1 MKKTLAT
8 AMAVGAV
15 VTIASNASAAAIS
28 SSAHDF
34 NLTGWYSLD
43 SAQTPYTDQ
52 ICVPC
57 HAPHGNQNLVNTL
70 LWNHDTT
77 AVATFTVYSSPTMD
91 GTAAINAPTLQCM
104 ACHDGTV
111 ALEAFPQNGS
121 ANTTFIATGLRVGAS
136 GNFAQDH
143 PIGVSYG
150 AGDTELA
157 TTGIAYGNSTLN
169 AYLIGGNVECAT
181 CHDPHNQGAPGA
193 QALLVEGNTGSALCL
208 KCHLK

>member
-15 VTIASNASAAAIS
+15 VTLASNASAAAIT

-43 SAQTPYTDQ
+43 AAQTPYTDQ

-57 HAPHGNQNLVNTL
+57 HAPHGNQNLVNEL

-77 AVATFTVYSSPTMD
+77 TVAAFTPYSSPTMD
-91 GTAAINAPTLQCM
+91 GVSVPNSAPTLQCM

-111 ALEAFPQNGS
+111 ALEAFPQNLAGGP
-121 ANTTFIATGLRVGAS
+121 TFIATGLQVGFQ

-150 AGDTELA
+150 AGDLELQQQVSHTVTQPLTHILSA
-157 TTGIAYGNSTLN
+157 VMLSVQPAMTRITRVLQV
-169 AYLIGGNVECAT
+169 LRPC
-181 CHDPHNQGAPGA
+181 
-193 QALLVEGNTGSALCL
+193 LLKETQLLHYVSSVI
-208 KCHLK
+208 